1 MPVAELGV
9 DYDQLAE
16 LTAKSMEQADAEHW
30 RRHAKKRR
38 TRAFS
43 AVFDFP
49 YRLDRL
55 AGGSLRSM
63 VDPGA
68 YIAIPS
74 EGDHTALV
82 ERASSAAARP
92 FQPSG
97 GTPHEESRPRRRRRS

>member
-1 MPVAELGV
+1 
-9 DYDQLAE
+9 
-16 LTAKSMEQADAEHW
+16 
-30 RRHAKKRR
+30 
-38 TRAFS
+38 
-43 AVFDFP
+43 
-49 YRLDRL
+49 
-55 AGGSLRSM
+55 M